1 MQRLGSQDA
10 SFLSI
15 EDDKNH
21 MHIGSVGIFEGPPPE
36 YKDMCR
42 MVGAK
47 LPLVPRY
54 RQRVKFVPLALGR
67 PVWVDDEHFSLS
79 YHLRHSALPHPGSE
93 EQLRNL
99 VGRVMSQQLD
109 RNRPLWEM
117 WIIEGLEQGRW
128 ALISKTHHAMVD
140 GVSGADLL
148 RVVLDAERDPR
159 PVAEAEWRPEPE
171 PAGAE
176 LVAETVARRAM
187 SPFENL
193 VAIGRHPRALG
204 GHALTA
210 VRGLAAMRGLAVPT
224 PASSLNGPIGPH
236 RRWAWA
242 RSSLG
247 DVKTVRQ
254 AHGGTV
260 NDVVLATIT
269 NGFRELLL
277 SRGESVDRSVRT
289 LVPVSVRAPTEKGT
303 YNNRVSAMFA
313 SLPVGIEDPLER
325 LASIEEQMQHLKES
339 NQAVAGEVL
348 TSLSG
353 YAPAM
358 LLSLG
363 IRAAS
368 ALPQRNLNTVTT
380 NVPGPRCTLYAAG
393 RRLLEAFPYVPLAGT
408 VRIGVAIFSYDGGLN
423 YGVTADYDTAADVEV
438 LSQAIERGM
447 AELVELSAPTSARA
461 SAGRS
466 RAAAGNGGRK
476 AKASNRGRKAARNG
490 GRKARTR
497 ASSA

>member
-36 YKDMCR
+36 YRDMCR

-187 SPFENL
+187 SPFENV
-193 VAIGRHPRALG
+193 VAMGRHPRALG

-325 LASIEEQMQHLKES
+325 LAAIEEQMQHLKES

-380 NVPGPRCTLYAAG
+380 NVPGPRNTLYAGG

-438 LSQAIERGM
+438 LSGAIESGM
-447 AELVELSAPTSARA
+447 AELVALSAPAPKRGRA
-461 SAGRS
+461 GKAVGRS
-466 RAAAGNGGRK
+466 RAASNGRK
-476 AKASNRGRKAARNG
+476 ARAASNG
-490 GRKARTR
+490 GRKARTGG
-497 ASSA
+497 AST